1 MHILYIQLIRNDASV
16 LFPSNAVISPVFPL
30 YGYHPYKVVGRYPV
44 RCSSIIQVTL
54 TESVMKEPC
63 VAGGS
68 WVCPRWAVGNMETG
82 SASARERER
91 SLMKVAGG
99 TSVQA

>member
-1 MHILYIQLIRNDASV
+1 
-16 LFPSNAVISPVFPL
+16 
-30 YGYHPYKVVGRYPV
+30 
-44 RCSSIIQVTL
+44 
-54 TESVMKEPC
+54 MKEPC

-99 TSVQA
+99 TSVQAKTNVSSMPPSNDYTKTCC